1 MKTKCFIFVL
11 FSLIIGV
18 SGVFAKPQFSLTS
31 KGKNQKKSA
40 QTLCAFKGSA
50 DCVKKSI
57 QLKFIFPDG
66 GRISL
71 VSTEQSPDVISF
83 EIFPQGF
90 KFLLFNITTRIVG
103 TARIVERPDSDPFVR
118 GVMEAAQSELS
129 KGDFSNRISGNFEIE
144 KDKIFLKQCT
154 WEGLTAEGYFT
165 FVPPYDTDLTLTF
178 NNVLLADLF
187 SWLGQE
193 KIYTQGDLSGQIDA
207 SGFLNRLA
215 LKGNLSSS
223 GQIADFRY
231 DSISARFEGVYP
243 IIKLTETGVT
253 AEGGVSFNLEGTIDL
268 SKDFKEFSGQLEK
281 MTALP
286 LIRETNVDR
295 EWTIRRDSN
304 EKREGETEFKY
315 RLRKEREIS
324 GVEEQGTLT
333 IQRSIKF

>member
-1 MKTKCFIFVL
+1 MKTKCFVFVL
-11 FSLIIGV
+11 FFLMIGV
-18 SGVFAKPQFSLTS
+18 SGVLAKPQFSLAS
-31 KGKNQKKSA
+31 KGAGQKRLA
-40 QTLCAFKGSA
+40 QTLCAFKGSV

-66 GRISL
+66 GRISFAG
-71 VSTEQSPDVISF
+71 TGQSPDVISF

-90 KFLLFNITTRIVG
+90 KFLLFNITTGIVG
-103 TARIVERPDSDPFVR
+103 TARIIERPDSDPIIR
-118 GVMEAAQSELS
+118 GVLETSQGPSAD
-129 KGDFSNRISGNFEIE
+129 GVFPHRISGNFEIE
-144 KDKIFLKQCT
+144 NDKIFLKQCM
-154 WEGLTAEGYFT
+154 WEGLTAQGYFT
-165 FVPPYDTDLTLTF
+165 FVPPYDMDLTLMF

-193 KIYTQGDLSGQIDA
+193 KIYTQGDFSGQIDA

-243 IIKLTETGVT
+243 IIKLMETGVT

-268 SKDFKEFSGQLEK
+268 SKDFKEFSGQLER

-295 EWTIRRDSN
+295 EWTIRRDSD